1 MSTQKLSGFVALSKQ
16 KGAALFT
23 VMVILLLSLLLILA
37 STRTSLFNEALTGN
51 DSDYARALEA
61 AQILLADAEADV
73 RGQKVDGSDCG
84 AGLIG
89 CRTQAS
95 GFYFPEEIN
104 DFVDLRSNLLA
115 VSSPTCTN
123 GICLNLCA
131 SPNTGLCNLA
141 TPDAPANLNFW
152 QTSSTLAAMTAKGA
166 TYGQYTG
173 AAPGSTGNTILTAN
187 PAKAWYW
194 VEVIK
199 YSAKDIV
206 DNDFGAPNDAK
217 NYPYIYRITVVAKG
231 NKPGTQAVL
240 QTLISI
246 RSTLSS

>member
-1 MSTQKLSGFVALSKQ
+1 MSTQKSSRFVAFSKQ

-23 VMVILLLSLLLILA
+23 VMVILLLSLLLITA

-51 DSDYARALEA
+51 DSDYGRALEA

-73 RGQKVDGSDCG
+73 RGRKVDGSACG
-84 AGLIG
+84 TGLIG

-95 GFYFPEEIN
+95 GFYFPVVSN
-104 DFVDLRSNLLA
+104 DFDDLSSNLLA
-115 VSSPTCTN
+115 VPRPTCAN

-131 SPNTGLCNLA
+131 SPNNGLCNLA
-141 TPDAPANLNFW
+141 TPDVPANLNFW
-152 QTSSTLAAMTAKGA
+152 QTPATLAAMTAKGA

-173 AAPGSTGNTILTAN
+173 AAPGATGNTILTAS

-194 VEVIK
+194 VEVIR
-199 YSAKDIV
+199 YGALFIV
-206 DNDFGAPNDAK
+206 NNDYGAPNDGG
-217 NYPYIYRITVVAKG
+217 YPYIYRITVVAKG

-240 QTLISI
+240 QTLISY
-246 RSTLSS
+246 RSNLSS